1 MQSTILCI
9 ATYRKG
15 DDFLRE
21 CRAQG
26 CRVLLLTEEKLRNAD
41 WPRDAID
48 EFFYIRRDM
57 PFADIRKGAAYLART
72 ERLDRIVALD
82 DFDVEL
88 AAMLREYLFV
98 PGMGET
104 TAHAFRDKLA
114 MRRRARSAGIACP
127 EFVHALNH
135 GQIVE
140 WTQRVPPPWVLKP
153 RSQAAAL
160 GIRKLHSSD
169 ALWEA
174 IDAVGDDH
182 ADYLIEQFVPGDVY
196 HVDSITFDRKVCF
209 AIASRYGTP
218 PMAVAHD
225 GGIFVTR
232 TLPNDDPADGPLLD
246 LNARVLGSF
255 GLVRGASHTEF
266 IRAHDGT
273 WNFLE
278 TSARVGGAF
287 IVDVAEAASGL
298 NLWREWARVEIAGED
313 GTYEARP
320 LRDLCAGIVL
330 SLARQESP
338 DMSAYADPEIVTR
351 IRKHHHAGL
360 IVASP
365 SAERVR
371 ELLDNYTQRF
381 YADFHASAPPPASAI
396 E

>member
-1 MQSTILCI
+1 MPLTVLCI

-15 DDFLRE
+15 DEFLRE

-26 CRVLLLTEEKLRNAD
+26 CRVLLLTEERLRNAD
-41 WPRDAID
+41 WPREAVDQ
-48 EFFYIRRDM
+48 FFYIRRDM
-57 PFADIRKGAAYLART
+57 PLTDIRKGAAYMART

-104 TAHAFRDKLA
+104 TARAFRDKLA

-140 WTQRVPPPWVLKP
+140 WTQGIPPPWVLKP

-169 ALWEA
+169 ELWQA
-174 IDAVGDDH
+174 IDALGDDH
-182 ADYLIEQFVPGDVY
+182 ADYLIEGFVPGDVY
-196 HVDSITFDRKVCF
+196 HVDSITFDREVRF
-209 AIASRYGTP
+209 AIASRYRTP
-218 PMAVAHD
+218 PMAVAHE

-232 TLPNDDPADGPLLD
+232 TLPKDDPAVRPLLE
-246 LNARVLGSF
+246 LNQRVLRSF

-273 WNFLE
+273 WSFLE

-298 NLWREWARVEIAGED
+298 NLWREWAKIEIAGED
-313 GTYEARP
+313 GTYEAHPSRE
-320 LRDLCAGIVL
+320 LCAGIVL
-330 SLARQESP
+330 SLARQELP
-338 DMSAYADPEIVTR
+338 DMGGYTDPEIVTR
-351 IRKHHHAGL
+351 IRKHHHAGV

-365 SAERVR
+365 SAARVG
-371 ELLDNYTQRF
+371 ELLDSYTQRF
-381 YADFHASAPPPASAI
+381 YADFHASAPPPARAI